1 MEIFGNPNVFSVRQE
16 LCFNLG
22 YVLEDVGLTKCT
34 SIEPVSVWGDSTESV
49 KTVSKLNRKN
59 VDQIKFGV
67 MSKINVCAQRA
78 SLTSTMNADNAPKGL
93 MWQRMENHASVPQW
107 TKSTMINQTHAKTDV
122 SITKDGTTTDA
133 NALLIIGIG
142 IKDADFVLLM
152 LLLALTNLSAF
163 VTVIELIMIL
173 RLILAFSVL
182 LGLYLIGPRVLV
194 FVLKD

>member
-1 MEIFGNPNVFSVRQE
+1 
-16 LCFNLG
+16 
-22 YVLEDVGLTKCT
+22 
-34 SIEPVSVWGDSTESV
+34 
-49 KTVSKLNRKN
+49 
-59 VDQIKFGV
+59 
-67 MSKINVCAQRA
+67 
-78 SLTSTMNADNAPKGL
+78 
-93 MWQRMENHASVPQW
+93 
-107 TKSTMINQTHAKTDV
+107 MINQTHAKTDV

-142 IKDADFVLLM
+142 IKDADFFLLM

>member
-1 MEIFGNPNVFSVRQE
+1 M
-16 LCFNLG
+16 
-22 YVLEDVGLTKCT
+22 Y
-34 SIEPVSVWGDSTESV
+34 
-49 KTVSKLNRKN
+49 LNRACICLRGFNRVGKDCVQIEQKN

-78 SLTSTMNADNAPKGL
+78 SLTSTMNADNAPMGL
-93 MWQRMENHASVPQW
+93 MWQQMENHASVPQW
-107 TKSTMINQTHAKTDV
+107 TKSTMINRTHAKTDV
-122 SITKDGTTTDA
+122 SLTKDGTTTDA

-182 LGLYLIGPRVLV
+182 LGLFLIGPRVLV